1 MKSHKISP
9 ATGQYQDDRFLPA
22 LIPVGAALTSGAL
35 TSGSLA
41 SGAAT
46 GGAALMAAH
55 PVSTGIGVAAA
66 GGTIGT
72 VVGNTIYAIG
82 RWVYDSITGEKIYQ
96 TSNMGN
102 YGYDQQDPAYN
113 PNQYGNSAINGCY
126 PGYNC

>member
-1 MKSHKISP
+1 M
-9 ATGQYQDDRFLPA
+9 
-22 LIPVGAALTSGAL
+22 IPVGAALTSGAL

-72 VVGNTIYAIG
+72 VVGNTIYSIG

>member
-22 LIPVGAALTSGAL
+22 LIPAAGAGAALI
-35 TSGSLA
+35 
-41 SGAAT
+41 
-46 GGAALMAAH
+46 AAH
-55 PVSTGIGVAAA
+55 PVSTGIGIAAA

-72 VVGNTIYAIG
+72 IAGNTIYSIG

-96 TSNMGN
+96 TNNMGN
-102 YGYDQQDPAYN
+102 YGNQQDPAYN
-113 PNQYGNSAINGCY
+113 PIQYGNGAINGCY